1 MDDLK
6 DHCAGGRDSLSCRQ
20 VALGVCWGLGMRVWN
35 PRDLCIPCFWSSLRC
50 NVYQKHAHIVSVQ
63 LDDVSLSGYTH
74 VLPIQMKT
82 LNLSSSPHPKKYPL
96 GLCPVMGPHPEV
108 VTVLTCS
115 VTQEFE
121 LYANGLTQY
130 IVCVCFF
137 AQR

>member
-82 LNLSSSPHPKKYPL
+82 EPFQLSPPQEIPTGPLPSHGSSSRGRDRADL
-96 GLCPVMGPHPEV
+96 
-108 VTVLTCS
+108 
-115 VTQEFE
+115 
-121 LYANGLTQY
+121 
-130 IVCVCFF
+130 
-137 AQR
+137 